1 MISNS
6 RLKMTRQRRA
16 ILEELRKDMGSHPT
30 AEEIYEMVRRRLP
43 RISLGTVYRNLEVLS
58 SSGEI
63 GKLEF
68 GSSQRRFDGDVG
80 DHYHVR
86 CLQCGHVEDAPVEP
100 LKALEDTLRELTD
113 YDVVGHSVE
122 FTGICPKCKTKEGST
137 P

>member
-1 MISNS
+1 MISDS

-16 ILEELRKDMGSHPT
+16 ILEELRKDMGNHPT
-30 AEEIYEMVRRRLP
+30 AEKIYEMVRRRLP

-58 SSGEI
+58 ASGEI
-63 GKLEF
+63 RKLAP

-86 CLQCGHVEDAPVEP
+86 CMRCGQVEDAPVEP
-100 LKALEDTLRELTD
+100 LTALEDALRELTD

-122 FTGICPKCKTKEGST
+122 FTGICPKCKRQEANT